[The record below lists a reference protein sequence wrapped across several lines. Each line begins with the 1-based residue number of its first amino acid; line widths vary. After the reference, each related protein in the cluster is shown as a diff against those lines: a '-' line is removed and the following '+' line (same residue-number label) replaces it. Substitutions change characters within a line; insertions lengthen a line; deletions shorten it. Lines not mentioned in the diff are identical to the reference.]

1 MHVIITLIRE
11 FEFEIINYIRTI
23 FVEWILI
30 YINKIVIDNLS
41 FNISLMKLLI
51 W

>member
-23 FVEWILI
+23 NRYQQNGHRQFILE
-30 YINKIVIDNLS
+30 
-41 FNISLMKLLI
+41 F
-51 W
+51 